1 MAGEGKNTR
10 YFSQSSAHSYDVY
23 DANLKK
29 INEFSKIEVCESFYA
44 GMTDSNSDTYTIY
57 DLNDKVLYEN
67 AERDSN
73 ATHSYKIDDN
83 KLIQHFEFGDYKNYI
98 ILDENQEKLSGL
110 HHGYT
115 LVKTT
120 DPSDSDKKSYAIY
133 DYKGKICDIGS
144 KSVDECDNVNLYKVD
159 NKYYNYNGKL
169 IYEKKDKN

>member
-133 DYKGKICDIGS
+133 DYKGK
-144 KSVDECDNVNLYKVD
+144 
-159 NKYYNYNGKL
+159 
-169 IYEKKDKN
+169 KDSCYPGVRKI